1 MTKPNLKNWF
11 LLWLFPFIA
20 VGIITGYLFWATE
33 LGNTLTWVELIS
45 LSVGIGIVL
54 GLIGYLC
61 QKVRS
66 RRFKA

>member
-1 MTKPNLKNWF
+1 MTKLNLKNWF

-20 VGIITGYLFWATE
+20 VGIITGYLLRTTE
-33 LGNTLTWVELIS
+33 LGNTLTWVELVS

-61 QKVRS
+61 LKVRS
-66 RRFKA
+66 RRFKE